1 MYLIEETKNGVTT
14 KRKVSA
20 RKVSENYAKLQLDGI
35 HLVMKLNPSSIKLL
49 LIIIKDMNANNEYN
63 LSKLKQSNLEK
74 ELNVSSSSIRRLFQ
88 DLLDNNVLYKLSI
101 RNYFVTP
108 IIATK
113 CSLVCKYTLLDR
125 LDMLYQSKQNSK
137 QIIDNLEESEE

>member
-20 RKVSENYAKLQLDGI
+20 RKVSENYAKLQLDG
-35 HLVMKLNPSSIKLL
+35 LYSAMKLNPSSIKLL
-49 LIIIKDMNANNEYN
+49 LLIIKDMNANNEYN
-63 LSKLKQSNLEK
+63 LSKVRQANLEK
-74 ELNVSSSSIRRLFQ
+74 ELKLSSSSIRRVFQ

-125 LDMLYQSKQNSK
+125 LDMLYQSKHNSK
-137 QIIDNLEESEE
+137 QISDTFEESEG

>member
-125 LDMLYQSKQNSK
+125 LDMLYQSKHNIK
-137 QIIDNLEESEE
+137 QVSDTFEESEG